1 MRGYGDA
8 CPGRKRGADSR
19 DHGQAFDGLAKLK
32 VIDEELC
39 ARLKAAVGFRNVA
52 VHNYQK
58 IDWDIVHAITWQH
71 LDDFR
76 RFAQAVNSQITGV

>member
-1 MRGYGDA
+1 M
-8 CPGRKRGADSR
+8 
-19 DHGQAFDGLAKLK
+19 
-32 VIDEELC
+32 
-39 ARLKAAVGFRNVA
+39 GFRNVA